1 MPTLTKL
8 FSMQEA
14 SLHNSKD
21 DCWVVIDGKIDV
33 FYSSPMLSLLYMLA
47 PADPEPKC
55 IGGLFQDGGGN
66 VVLDFSM
73 KSLQVLLCWRCLLQ
87 SYLPELSADCFIQCF
102 KWLKAVLRCFS
113 QLRRSVSLEAKQGSA
128 HCAVLCLEKWNQTAC
143 NMGKEHVHV
152 GIMGRK
158 EVTTGETRLVP
169 DFNSCSIS
177 LVVYDVTTYLD
188 EHPGGD
194 DVILATTGKDATD
207 DFEDAG
213 HSNDARELMKSF
225 CIGELDMS
233 SPAIPELKIS
243 DKKQQTDVAQK
254 LLNLTKQYWAVSVAI
269 VGISVVAGFLFMR
282 KK

>member
-21 DCWVVIDGKIDV
+21 DCWVVIDGK
-33 FYSSPMLSLLYMLA
+33 
-47 PADPEPKC
+47 
-55 IGGLFQDGGGN
+55 
-66 VVLDFSM
+66 
-73 KSLQVLLCWRCLLQ
+73 
-87 SYLPELSADCFIQCF
+87 
-102 KWLKAVLRCFS
+102 
-113 QLRRSVSLEAKQGSA
+113 
-128 HCAVLCLEKWNQTAC
+128 
-143 NMGKEHVHV
+143 
-152 GIMGRK
+152 
-158 EVTTGETRLVP
+158 
-169 DFNSCSIS
+169 
-177 LVVYDVTTYLD
+177 VYDVTTYLD

-225 CIGELDMS
+225 CVGELDMS